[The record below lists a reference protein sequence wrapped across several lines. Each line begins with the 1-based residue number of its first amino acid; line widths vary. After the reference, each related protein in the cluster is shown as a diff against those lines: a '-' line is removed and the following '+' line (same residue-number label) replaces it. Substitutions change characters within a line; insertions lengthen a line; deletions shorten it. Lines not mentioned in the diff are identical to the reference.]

1 MERRPWLTLGRL
13 LALAIAAVALPA
25 GLIFWV
31 FYESSQQSILARSE
45 RLRERAAEQIDQEL
59 TSDLGVAGHALE
71 DVERA
76 MRYGALNA
84 EDPTAVE
91 ARLFSELLDRPTLS
105 DLSFTHA
112 VLRGHAPDGAALLG
126 PDERWQVVAFRSSA
140 NADSPIETRRTIQQ
154 RGTFVSDLRRRQP
167 GGALDSG
174 STERQSPS
182 ADPTDHPT
190 FTATVERENYG
201 HAIWSDLSYSQLDAF
216 MPTAERRVVVTV
228 QKAVEDATGRFAGV
242 LRVGLLTRTIDSL
255 PRLRSTETERA
266 FLCDGAGRL
275 VARLESDDR
284 IEPVGNDLRVFP
296 SRMPPEIQ
304 AALGRVGRSGPLRA
318 GGVDYLVTFRPIR
331 DSQGWLVG
339 VIAPAAAYTRDL
351 RTLRD
356 RFVVAFL
363 VVVALV
369 LAGGWLAVR
378 QVRRSLARALD
389 VTNRMR
395 GFDFAPTPVVSP
407 LREVANVMDGV
418 ERAKT
423 SVRALGKY
431 VSLDLVRQL
440 YAANREPELG
450 GSLGD
455 LSIMFTD
462 IEGFTSL
469 SEHMAPDALAQ
480 ALGHYLEAMTRSVQ
494 SAGGTV
500 DKFIGD
506 AVMAFWNAPT
516 PCEDH
521 ARRACSA
528 VLECMRQTRRLYD
541 SDAWKGL
548 PQLHTRFGVHTARVM
563 VGHFG
568 APDRFSYTALG
579 DGVNLAARL
588 EPLCKQYGVSV
599 LVSEATVSATGGMFA
614 FRLVDRVAV
623 KGKQQSVRVYELLG
637 LPEECA
643 EAIAKARAY
652 EAALEAY
659 FARDFQG
666 ALERL
671 EPITGW
677 DGPGRVLAQR
687 CAQMIAHP
695 PPEDWDGVWV
705 ATSK

>member
-13 LALAIAAVALPA
+13 LALTIAAVALPA
-25 GLIFWV
+25 GVIFYV
-31 FYESSQQSILARSE
+31 FYESSQRSILARSE

-59 TSDLGVAGHALE
+59 TSDLGVAAQSLT

-84 EDPTAVE
+84 ADPGAVE

-112 VLRGHAPDGAALLG
+112 NLLGHGPDGTALLG
-126 PDERWQVVAFRSSA
+126 PEGRWQVAVFRASA
-140 NADSPIETRRTIQQ
+140 DADAPIETRRTTRQD
-154 RGTFVSDLRRRQP
+154 GFFSSDLRLRSP
-167 GGALDSG
+167 GAGLASG
-174 STERQSPS
+174 TTERQSPS
-182 ADPTDHPT
+182 ADPTDHNT
-190 FTATVERENYG
+190 FTVTVARDNYG
-201 HAIWSDLSYSQLDAF
+201 RAIWSDLSFSQLDASL
-216 MPTAERRVVVTV
+216 PSAERRVVVTV
-228 QKAVEDATGRFAGV
+228 QKAIEDAPGQFAGV

-255 PRLRSTETERA
+255 PRRRSTEVERV
-266 FLCDGAGRL
+266 FLCDADGRL

-284 IEPVGNDLRVFP
+284 IEPVGDDLRVQS
-296 SRMPPEIQ
+296 SRVPPEIQ
-304 AALGRVGRSGPLRA
+304 AALSKVGSSGPLRA
-318 GGVDYLVTFRPIR
+318 GGVDYLVTFRPLR

-339 VIAPAAAYTRDL
+339 VIAPEAAYTRDL
-351 RTLRD
+351 RMLRD

-363 VVVALV
+363 VVIALV
-369 LAGGWLAVR
+369 LAGGWLSLR
-378 QVRRSLARALD
+378 QVRRSLARALG

-395 GFDFAPTPVVSP
+395 AFDFSPTPVVSP
-407 LREVANVMDGV
+407 LREVADVLDGV

-440 YAANREPELG
+440 YATNREPELG
-450 GSLGD
+450 GSLMD
-455 LSIMFTD
+455 LSMMFTD

-480 ALGHYLEAMTRSVQ
+480 ALGRYLEAMTRSVQ
-494 SAGGTV
+494 STGGTV

-506 AVMAFWNAPT
+506 AIMAFWNAPT

-528 VLECMRQTRRLYD
+528 VLECMQQTRRLYA
-541 SDAWKGL
+541 SDAWKAL

-599 LVSEATVSATGGMFA
+599 LVSEATVQATAGAFA
-614 FRLVDRVAV
+614 FRLVDKVAV
-623 KGKQQSVRVYELLG
+623 KGKQESVRVYELLG

-643 EAIAKARAY
+643 ASMAKARTY

-659 FARDFQG
+659 FGRDFQG

-671 EPITGW
+671 EPIARD
-677 DGPGRVLAQR
+677 DGPGRVLAER
-687 CAQMIAHP
+687 CARMIARP

-705 ATSK
+705 ATTK